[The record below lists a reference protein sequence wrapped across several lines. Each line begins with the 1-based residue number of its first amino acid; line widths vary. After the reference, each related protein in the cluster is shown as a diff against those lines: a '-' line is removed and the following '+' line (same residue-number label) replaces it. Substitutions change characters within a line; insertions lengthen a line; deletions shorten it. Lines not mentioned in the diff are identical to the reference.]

1 MFNIKLG
8 DKTYEGVEKV
18 KLNTTDGGTAT
29 FIGEGSEPIK
39 AFVSSSPAAS
49 EVAAKSIAAIPMAFQ
64 HAYRHTNTDSTLSVE
79 FNYGNVGDTHILAL
93 AVRNPNAEPATP
105 SGWTKTAW
113 ISPHENSTSDQWLFV
128 ATTVTTESTAGT
140 TGTVSFNV
148 VVGKRNYLIVINAR
162 DFTVDAANPIIAKA
176 GGTDIIE
183 TELFENTLLI
193 CTSET
198 ASSFIEG
205 DYTWTKADGGYST
218 DYLPQF
224 GDDREPGGR
233 LAMLYIPFT
242 SQQPFSKLNLKYTK
256 TGQPSTSILTC
267 ALNVTPGKKN
277 LQYAAIL

>member
-39 AFVSSSPAAS
+39 AFVTPAPTAS
-49 EVAAKSIAAIPMAFQ
+49 EVVTKNIAAIPMEFQ
-64 HAYRHTNTDSTLSVE
+64 HAYKHTNTESTLSVE

-93 AVRNPNAEPATP
+93 AVRTPNAEPATP
-105 SGWTKTAW
+105 PGWTKTAW

-176 GGTDIIE
+176 GGTDIIK
-183 TELFENTLLI
+183 TDLFENTLLM
-193 CTSET
+193 CTSES
-198 ASSFIEG
+198 AAGYGGGSGS
-205 DYTWTKADGGYST
+205 WTKADGGYST
-218 DYLPQF
+218 DYLPLF

-242 SQQPFSKLNLKYTK
+242 SQQPFSKLNLKYTNNN
-256 TGQPSTSILTC
+256 QPSTSILTC